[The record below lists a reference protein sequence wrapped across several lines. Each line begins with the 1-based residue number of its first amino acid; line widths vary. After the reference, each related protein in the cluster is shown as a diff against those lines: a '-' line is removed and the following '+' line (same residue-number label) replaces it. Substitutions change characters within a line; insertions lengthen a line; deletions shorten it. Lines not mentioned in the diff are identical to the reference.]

1 MSHRISL
8 TLAEVLQLWN
18 AGRFIEEKIQGVITP
33 RSTDLRSGMAKLEA
47 VLMVEMPAKGQ
58 TKGRPKD
65 KRR

>member
-33 RSTDLRSGMAKLEA
+33 RSADLRSGMAKLEA
-47 VLMVEMPAKGQ
+47 VLMVEMP
-58 TKGRPKD
+58 GRPKAL
-65 KRR
+65 RR